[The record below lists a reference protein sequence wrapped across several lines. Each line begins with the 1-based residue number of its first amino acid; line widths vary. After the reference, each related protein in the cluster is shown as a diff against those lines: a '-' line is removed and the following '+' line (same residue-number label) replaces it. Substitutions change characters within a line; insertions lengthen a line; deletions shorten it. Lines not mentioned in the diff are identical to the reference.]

1 LRANR
6 YASPL
11 DWDTL
16 ASMSAR
22 AILGIACAT
31 LLVATSSAAQTND
44 PAAAAIGRG
53 VAFLRVEVPK
63 WRKDHPCY
71 SCHNNGDATRALLV
85 AGARG
90 HDIGDSLD
98 DTITFLKDPSKWD
111 QNKAPGGLDDKTL
124 ARIQFASALAVAER
138 HGRAAS
144 TDLQAAAKAAGC
156 RTRNFPV
163 EGRDHVEGEVT
174 YRTNPPTSGNHNINP
189 APDGVY
195 EPGNTPAKE
204 NYVHTLEHGRVLFQY
219 APGLPARRVSQLETL
234 FNERDGYHVAVF
246 ENNTKMPVEFAATAW
261 LQQLTCPK
269 FNDRVFDAARAFRAR
284 YTDKAPEFIP

>member
-1 LRANR
+1 VSSRQEEKEARRRERLEREQAEAR
-6 YASPL
+6 VASRRRRL
-11 DWDTL
+11 QLVLGGAL
-16 ASMSAR
+16 ALA
-22 AILGIACAT
+22 AVAAVVVA
-31 LLVATSSAAQTND
+31 LLAASTGD
-44 PAAAAIGRG
+44 
-53 VAFLRVEVPK
+53 
-63 WRKDHPCY
+63 
-71 SCHNNGDATRALLV
+71 GDAEPSQAGSESV
-85 AGARG
+85 AIPAQR
-90 HDIGDSLD
+90 
-98 DTITFLKDPSKWD
+98 
-111 QNKAPGGLDDKTL
+111 
-124 ARIQFASALAVAER
+124 V
-138 HGRAAS
+138 